1 MPFVQ
6 GEFTVETPQAQN
18 LSDQAPREER
28 YISHALAEL
37 RKFKKLPFFCRSAVL
52 LDLSRSGFKI
62 ELTGE
67 YQIIPGSQY
76 WLNIPLNPL
85 GIYSPQRLVARV
97 ECKWFDERRY
107 RVGGIFLD
115 LSQLDQLI
123 IEQIVAAIRHTAH

>member
-1 MPFVQ
+1 M
-6 GEFTVETPQAQN
+6 EMTQASK
-18 LSDQAPREER
+18 LSDRNPREER

-37 RKFKKLPFFCRSAVL
+37 RRFKKLPFFCRSAVL
-52 LDLSRSGFKI
+52 LDISRSGFKI

-67 YQIIPGSQY
+67 YQIIPGTQY

-85 GIYSPQRLVARV
+85 GIYSPQRLIAKV

-115 LSQLDQLI
+115 LSNFDQLI
-123 IEQIVAAIRHTAH
+123 IEQIVAAIAHTAH